1 MDPPQ
6 FKQVLVTVPLSMP
19 QTMPAQRR
27 TKGLCGCFGSNEPP
41 EITYHVVENGGIINL
56 QPHPLT
62 PTQPMPDEE
71 ELNAKFAEL
80 VEELDLT
87 ASKKEIMFNLPP
99 EKKWQLYL
107 SKKMEQDEPTTHYPD
122 YYIEKV
128 ISMSMLL
135 FPREEEEIMARAK
148 LLDNLKTALRTQP
161 NSFVMR
167 FLEQDGLSGIL
178 NFLLS
183 MDYNTAESP
192 IHTSLIGCVKAL
204 MNNSSGRAYVLAHPT
219 AINTIA
225 QSLSTE
231 NIKTKTAVLEILG
244 AMCLVPGGHKK
255 VLESMLHFQ
264 KFAAERTRFLTVV
277 NDLDRSTGLYHDEVS
292 LKTAIMSFINAIINY
307 GPGEDHLEFRLHL
320 RYEFLML
327 GIQPVMEKL
336 RRHENATLDR
346 HLDIFE
352 MVRNEDE
359 KEMARKFECVHIDT
373 KSAKSMLE
381 VLKKKI
387 SHTPA
392 YPHFLSLLYHCIQ
405 LPLDYSACPQH
416 WLLFDRI
423 VQQIIL
429 QGENGENPDSSPI
442 KINVREIVQLLAT
455 EEEVKQAKSKAEA
468 MEQENSELSSQL
480 LKKEQELEQ
489 QSQEKEDLQSAL
501 NKMKVKLEK
510 ETVGH
515 LEANQKIAE
524 LEYRINEL
532 NLMLEMEKQQ
542 RTQVENL
549 AKAGSL
555 SDDAKAGMRPTTGI
569 VPCPPPPPPP
579 PHALPPNPPPAPPG
593 PPPPPPLRIGS
604 LTDKPIKSLM
614 KNIPQPSNP
623 LKSFNWCK
631 LPESKLEGTVWE
643 ELDDTKLY
651 KEIDLMDFD
660 KTFSAYQK
668 QQCNGSVEE
677 DIPAVV
683 TRAALK
689 SRELSVI
696 DGRRAQ
702 NCTILLSKL
711 RLSNEEICKAIL
723 SMDNKEQLPKD
734 MVEQLLK
741 FMPSHEEKALLE
753 EHSMEIDNMAR
764 ADRFLYEISKIVHYE
779 QRIRTLFYKKK
790 FQERVSD
797 AKPKIEAVLEA
808 SKELHRSKRL
818 KRLLELILAFGNYM
832 NRGARGNAS
841 GFHLASL
848 NRIADTK
855 SSINRNMT
863 LLHYI
868 IDTLEKKFKDVLKIE
883 EDIHHVRQA
892 AKVNLNELTK
902 EIQSLK
908 SGLQEVQ
915 KELEFHRSQPPQHGD
930 KFVPVM
936 KEFITTATYRFSELE
951 DTFQEMKQRYDQVV
965 KHFGEDPSHLQP
977 DEFFAIFDTFL
988 TSFNE
993 ARQDNETFRRKR
1005 EDDEKRAKQDTERK
1019 THVDRSSKDSSL
1031 KGSSGVRNGSI
1042 NGIRAIKAGSE
1053 KGEFDDLISAL
1064 RTGDVFGEDFTKS
1077 RRNRRKGS
1085 QTLLLHQSSSSNNDN
1100 VQWRSIPRES
1110 SRDRVITQKLKV

>member
-1 MDPPQ
+1 MTAVHIKG
-6 FKQVLVTVPLSMP
+6 FSERKQNYRVQKEQLLVTFPMP
-19 QTMPAQRR
+19 QTTMPAQRR
-27 TKGLCGCFGSNEPP
+27 SKGFCGCFGSNEPP

-62 PTQPMPDEE
+62 PTQPMPEEE
-71 ELNAKFAEL
+71 ELNSKFAEL

-87 ASKKEIMFNLPP
+87 APKKEVMFNLPP

-107 SKKMEQDEPTTHYPD
+107 SKKMEQNEPTTHYPD

-128 ISMSMLL
+128 TSMAKLL
-135 FPREEEEIMARAK
+135 FPREEDEIIARAK

-161 NSFVMR
+161 NSFVTR
-167 FLEQDGLSGIL
+167 FLEQNGLSGIL

-204 MNNSSGRAYVLAHPT
+204 MNNSNGRAYVLAHPT

-231 NIKTKTAVLEILG
+231 NMKTKTAVLEILG

-264 KFAAERTRFLTVV
+264 KFAAERTRFQTIV
-277 NDLDRSTGLYHDEVS
+277 NDLGRKTSMYHDEVS

-327 GIQPVMEKL
+327 GIQPIMESLK
-336 RRHENATLDR
+336 RHENATLDR

-373 KSAKSMLE
+373 KSVKSMLE
-381 VLKKKI
+381 LLKKKL

-392 YPHFLSLLYHCIQ
+392 YPHLLSLLYHCIQ
-405 LPLDYSACPQH
+405 LPLDFSACPQH

-429 QGENGENPDSSPI
+429 QGENGENPDVSPI
-442 KINVREIVQLLAT
+442 NINVREIVHLLAT
-455 EEEVKQAKSKAEA
+455 EEEVKLANGKAETL
-468 MEQENSELSSQL
+468 EQENIELSNQL
-480 LKKEQELEQ
+480 SKKEQELEQ
-489 QSQEKEDLQSAL
+489 SSQEKEDLQSSL
-501 NKMKVKLEK
+501 NKMKMKLEK

-515 LEANQKIAE
+515 LEAKQKISE
-524 LEYRINEL
+524 LEYRMNEL
-532 NLMLEMEKQQ
+532 NLVLEMEKQQ

-549 AKAGSL
+549 AKAGCL
-555 SDDAKAGMRPTTGI
+555 SDDAKAGITPAPGI
-569 VPCPPPPPPP
+569 VPF
-579 PHALPPNPPPAPPG
+579 
-593 PPPPPPLRIGS
+593 RIGS
-604 LTDKPIKSLM
+604 LNDKPLNLSRVM
-614 KNIPQPSNP
+614 SKNIPQPSNP

-651 KEIDLMDFD
+651 KDIDLQEFD

-668 QQCNGSVEE
+668 QQCIGSVEE

-683 TRAALK
+683 TKAK

-696 DGRRAQ
+696 DGRRVQ

-711 RLSNEEICKAIL
+711 RLSNEEICRTIL

-741 FMPSHEEKALLE
+741 FMPSHEEKVLLE

-764 ADRFLYEISKIVHYE
+764 ADRFLFEISKIVHYE

-797 AKPKIEAVLEA
+797 SKPKIEAVSEA
-808 SKELHRSKRL
+808 SKELQRSKRL

-841 GFHLASL
+841 GFHLSSL

-883 EDIHHVRQA
+883 EDIHHVRLA
-892 AKVNLNELTK
+892 AKVNLNEFTK

-908 SGLQEVQ
+908 FGLQEVQ

-936 KEFITTATYRFSELE
+936 KEFITTATYRISELE
-951 DTFQEMKQRYDQVV
+951 DAFQEMKQRYDQVV
-965 KHFGEDPSHLQP
+965 KHFGEDPSHMQP
-977 DEFFAIFDTFL
+977 DEFFAIFDIFL

-993 ARQDNETFRRKR
+993 ARQDNEAFRRKR
-1005 EDDEKRAKQDTERK
+1005 EDEVKRAKQDTERK
-1019 THVDRSSKDSSL
+1019 IHSDRSNKENGS

-1042 NGIRAIKAGSE
+1042 NGIKAIKAGSE

-1085 QTLLLHQSSSSNNDN
+1085 QTMLVHHSSNSTGDN
-1100 VQWRSIPRES
+1100 LQWRSMQRES
-1110 SRDRVITQKLKV
+1110 SRDRVVSQKLKV

>member
-1 MDPPQ
+1 
-6 FKQVLVTVPLSMP
+6 MP

-27 TKGLCGCFGSNEPP
+27 TTGFCGCFGSNEPP

-107 SKKMEQDEPTTHYPD
+107 SDINVYATL
-122 YYIEKV
+122 
-128 ISMSMLL
+128 S
-135 FPREEEEIMARAK
+135 REEEEIMARAK

-204 MNNSSGRAYVLAHPT
+204 MNNSNGRAHVLAHPT

-255 VLESMLHFQ
+255 VLESMLYFQ
-264 KFAAERTRFLTVV
+264 KFAAERTRFCNGINKFLLLFFLTVV

-381 VLKKKI
+381 VLKKK
-387 SHTPA
+387 
-392 YPHFLSLLYHCIQ
+392 FLTHLL
-405 LPLDYSACPQH
+405 
-416 WLLFDRI
+416 
-423 VQQIIL
+423 IL
-429 QGENGENPDSSPI
+429 IFYLCCTILYNFLWI
-442 KINVREIVQLLAT
+442 TEIVQLLAT
-455 EEEVKQAKSKAEA
+455 EEEVKQAKNKAEA
-468 MEQENSELSSQL
+468 MEHENSELTSQLQKKNKSLISKAKKRRSSISSQQNER
-480 LKKEQELEQ
+480 KTR
-489 QSQEKEDLQSAL
+489 
-501 NKMKVKLEK
+501 K

-532 NLMLEMEKQQ
+532 NIMLEVEKQQ

-549 AKAGSL
+549 AKAGCL
-555 SDDAKAGMRPTTGI
+555 SDDAKAGIRPASNI

-579 PHALPPNPPPAPPG
+579 PHALAPMPPPAPPG

-604 LTDKPIKSLM
+604 LTDKPIKSVM

-651 KEIDLMDFD
+651 KDIDLMDFD
-660 KTFSAYQK
+660 KTFF
-668 QQCNGSVEE
+668 C
-677 DIPAVV
+677 IP
-683 TRAALK
+683 
-689 SRELSVI
+689 
-696 DGRRAQ
+696 
-702 NCTILLSKL
+702 
-711 RLSNEEICKAIL
+711 KAT
-723 SMDNKEQLPKD
+723 MQW
-734 MVEQLLK
+734 
-741 FMPSHEEKALLE
+741 
-753 EHSMEIDNMAR
+753 
-764 ADRFLYEISKIVHYE
+764 
-779 QRIRTLFYKKK
+779 
-790 FQERVSD
+790 VS
-797 AKPKIEAVLEA
+797 
-808 SKELHRSKRL
+808 
-818 KRLLELILAFGNYM
+818 
-832 NRGARGNAS
+832 
-841 GFHLASL
+841 
-848 NRIADTK
+848 
-855 SSINRNMT
+855 
-863 LLHYI
+863 
-868 IDTLEKKFKDVLKIE
+868 
-883 EDIHHVRQA
+883 
-892 AKVNLNELTK
+892 
-902 EIQSLK
+902 
-908 SGLQEVQ
+908 
-915 KELEFHRSQPPQHGD
+915 
-930 KFVPVM
+930 
-936 KEFITTATYRFSELE
+936 
-951 DTFQEMKQRYDQVV
+951 
-965 KHFGEDPSHLQP
+965 
-977 DEFFAIFDTFL
+977 
-988 TSFNE
+988 
-993 ARQDNETFRRKR
+993 
-1005 EDDEKRAKQDTERK
+1005 
-1019 THVDRSSKDSSL
+1019 
-1031 KGSSGVRNGSI
+1031 
-1042 NGIRAIKAGSE
+1042 
-1053 KGEFDDLISAL
+1053 
-1064 RTGDVFGEDFTKS
+1064 
-1077 RRNRRKGS
+1077 
-1085 QTLLLHQSSSSNNDN
+1085 
-1100 VQWRSIPRES
+1100 
-1110 SRDRVITQKLKV
+1110 

>member
-1 MDPPQ
+1 
-6 FKQVLVTVPLSMP
+6 
-19 QTMPAQRR
+19 
-27 TKGLCGCFGSNEPP
+27 
-41 EITYHVVENGGIINL
+41 
-56 QPHPLT
+56 
-62 PTQPMPDEE
+62 
-71 ELNAKFAEL
+71 
-80 VEELDLT
+80 
-87 ASKKEIMFNLPP
+87 
-99 EKKWQLYL
+99 
-107 SKKMEQDEPTTHYPD
+107 
-122 YYIEKV
+122 
-128 ISMSMLL
+128 
-135 FPREEEEIMARAK
+135 
-148 LLDNLKTALRTQP
+148 
-161 NSFVMR
+161 MR

-277 NDLDRSTGLYHDEVS
+277 NDLDRSTGLYHDEVN

-489 QSQEKEDLQSAL
+489 LSQEKEDLQSAL

-532 NLMLEMEKQQ
+532 NLMQ

-555 SDDAKAGMRPTTGI
+555 SDDAKAGMRPTSGI

-764 ADRFLYEISKIVHYE
+764 ADRFLYEISNSVNR
-779 QRIRTLFYKKK
+779 QNFLFLLITDEVVLVK
-790 FQERVSD
+790 FRADFQLRPEDESKHLSLDYLV
-797 AKPKIEAVLEA
+797 AVA
-808 SKELHRSKRL
+808 
-818 KRLLELILAFGNYM
+818 
-832 NRGARGNAS
+832 
-841 GFHLASL
+841 
-848 NRIADTK
+848 
-855 SSINRNMT
+855 
-863 LLHYI
+863 
-868 IDTLEKKFKDVLKIE
+868 
-883 EDIHHVRQA
+883 
-892 AKVNLNELTK
+892 
-902 EIQSLK
+902 
-908 SGLQEVQ
+908 
-915 KELEFHRSQPPQHGD
+915 ELEFHRSQPPQHGD

-1085 QTLLLHQSSSSNNDN
+1085 QTMLLHQSSSSNNDN